1 MKALPWG
8 DIKLLVLDVDGVLT
22 DGGLWVSSDG
32 SVTKRFFVRDGSGIV
47 RLQRIGIPV
56 CWLTGRSDPAVEA
69 RAKEL
74 GVKRLISGSRD
85 KADALQGLSL
95 NMGVSLDAIAYVGDD
110 LLDLP
115 AIRLARLSIAPSDAD
130 ERVRSEVDW
139 VCDLAG
145 GQGVVRW
152 VCDQLIGANKEKVR

>member
-1 MKALPWG
+1 MKSLPWG
-8 DIKLLVLDVDGVLT
+8 DIQLLVLDVDGVLT
-22 DGGLWVSSDG
+22 DGGLWVSADG

-47 RLQRIGIPV
+47 RLQRIGVPV

-74 GVKRLISGSRD
+74 GVARLISGSHD

-95 NMGVSLDAIAYVGDD
+95 NMGVSLDAIAYIGDD

-115 AIRLARLSIAPSDAD
+115 AIRMAGLSIAPCDA
-130 ERVRSEVDW
+130 EQRVQDEVDW
-139 VCDLAG
+139 VCEHAG

-152 VCDQLIGANKEKVR
+152 VCDLLIAAHEEKNQ